1 MHFLIV
7 RADALPLKGLKCVN
21 GSASYLPL
29 CFLYFVL
36 VVKQMFTMQS
46 LILAVA
52 AMCLIIVPETL
63 AFMPAGGLAARSR
76 VSLSAQPDASKAA
89 DKAAANAKGAADK
102 AVSGAEDIAHKV
114 GDALGEAADAF
125 EENVM
130 REGRMEE
137 QSKDI
142 HNVIKEEKKKY

>member
-1 MHFLIV
+1 M
-7 RADALPLKGLKCVN
+7 
-21 GSASYLPL
+21 
-29 CFLYFVL
+29 
-36 VVKQMFTMQS
+36 QMFTMKS
-46 LILAVA
+46 IILALA
-52 AMCLIIVPETL
+52 AMCLIIAPETL
-63 AFMPAGGLAARSR
+63 AFMPAAGLVSRSR

-89 DKAAANAKGAADK
+89 DKAAANAKSAVDK
-102 AVSGAEDIAHKV
+102 AASGAEDIAHKV